1 MPVAVCP
8 MPDLEPANKTSTF
21 MVYSCPDGY
30 VFGAACRLNCTH
42 GYPLIGSDTITCE
55 RDDSTY
61 PPTMSWD
68 WSGPS
73 AVKPV
78 CKGRAPPLMDLCAQ
92 VCMNSRGFLPA
103 GIMNSRGLLSAG
115 IMNSRGRLS
124 TGVRE
129 LSWTSV
135 HRYAWNIHAQVCV
148 LSWTSVHRY
157 KCSHGSLCT
166 GMHTIVDIR
175 AQVYMLSWT
184 FVHRYTCSDGHPCT
198 GIHALMDLHA

>member
-1 MPVAVCP
+1 MYWPCITKIKHIFNAGFYLYNSRSLIQLDSKPLEHFYFMPVAVCP

-30 VFGAACRLNCTH
+30 VFGAVCRLNCTH

-78 CKGRAPPLMDLCAQ
+78 CEGRAPPLMDLCAQ
-92 VCMNSRGFLPA
+92 VCMNSRGFLRA

-115 IMNSRGRLS
+115 IMNSRGHLS

-135 HRYAWNIHAQVCV
+135 HRYA
-148 LSWTSVHRY
+148 
-157 KCSHGSLCT
+157 
-166 GMHTIVDIR
+166 
-175 AQVYMLSWT
+175 
-184 FVHRYTCSDGHPCT
+184 
-198 GIHALMDLHA
+198 

>member
-1 MPVAVCP
+1 MYWPCITKIKHIFNAGFYLYNSRSLIQLDSKPLEHFYFMPVAVCP

-30 VFGAACRLNCTH
+30 VFGAVCRLNCTH

-78 CKGRAPPLMDLCAQ
+78 CEGRAPPLMDLCAQ
-92 VCMNSRGFLPA
+92 VCMNSHGPLCTGMHELSWISARRYHEL
-103 GIMNSRGLLSAG
+103 SR
-115 IMNSRGRLS
+115 
-124 TGVRE
+124 TTVRRYHE

-135 HRYAWNIHAQVCV
+135 YRCA
-148 LSWTSVHRY
+148 
-157 KCSHGSLCT
+157 
-166 GMHTIVDIR
+166 
-175 AQVYMLSWT
+175 
-184 FVHRYTCSDGHPCT
+184 
-198 GIHALMDLHA
+198 